1 MKSFSCLEST
11 QQGNIQYAE
20 LSAIVSSLDQQPIYF
35 ETSKETSYLYA
46 IESALKFEYFQQLKL
61 IRDYVKLEND
71 VTICE
76 EDSKLNDH
84 FHKCMDAL
92 KASNDN
98 PQKLQHE
105 WQRKI
110 RTGLTLINIWDMGVN
125 KAAFHFLPA
134 LWGRLERS
142 FMWLF
147 FKADRD
153 LYNLSKCPETLSSVT
168 YSENDSSKNVMPYRT
183 RHRYLFREA
192 MLAQTKKD
200 KPRGPNCCSIFGI
213 RKNQEIN
220 DSASLDSIIDGAI
233 PMGVDNII
241 EPKVIPL
248 EEGKISA
255 YHTLKCKMDEM
266 VFRAQERKEKMPL
279 SFIFLR
285 SVYYH
290 LNEMFVKKKDLEK
303 KAMLLKISEI
313 KRFFELFSSSGSIID
328 IDLDF
333 VIMKPMGFIQKLNDL
348 FVPKDEKDSNG
359 LLKEYGLLTTKTAEA
374 IFGKDYSFFLEVLT
388 AVNLALK
395 IEKGETIYID
405 ESMITDDDNLDNAIP
420 TIYNEVVY
428 YIPDVRDVRPDLE
441 NHEHS
446 LLLRMSINSSLCH
459 MQVLFAKEYLAKNK
473 NCKLHL
479 KKFCPINVTKFQIGT
494 DELLCL
500 QYLGEVIE
508 FRYTIGHP
516 AENAAR
522 TIIDACCKIMDNDH
536 QQLHATSYNFAI
548 KCSKF
553 GEFKGADRIAQPHH
567 IVVPYDEYSLE
578 KCKRAADKVNL
589 RTS

>member
-1 MKSFSCLEST
+1 MMSFSSLEPT
-11 QQGNIQYAE
+11 QQGNIQYTE
-20 LSAIVSSLDQQPIYF
+20 LSAIVSSFDQQPIYF
-35 ETSKETSYLYA
+35 ETSKETTYLYA
-46 IESALKFEYFQQLKL
+46 IESALKFEYFQQLRH
-61 IRDYVKLEND
+61 ICDYVKLEHD
-71 VTICE
+71 ATICE

-84 FHKCMDAL
+84 FRKCMDAL
-92 KASNDN
+92 KASIDK
-98 PQKLQHE
+98 PKKLQHE

-110 RTGLTLINIWDMGVN
+110 HTGLTLINIWDMGVN

-134 LWGRLERS
+134 LWGRLEKS

-147 FKADRD
+147 FKVDRD
-153 LYNLSKCPETLSSVT
+153 LYNLNERPETSSVNC
-168 YSENDSSKNVMPYRT
+168 SENDSSKHVMPYRT
-183 RHRYLFREA
+183 HHRYLFREA

-213 RKNQEIN
+213 RKNQGIN

-233 PMGVDNII
+233 SMGVDNII

-285 SVYYH
+285 SVYYN
-290 LNEMFVKKKDLEK
+290 LDEMFVKKEDLEE
-303 KAMLLKISEI
+303 KAKLLKIGEI

-333 VIMKPMGFIQKLNDL
+333 VIMKPMGFILKLDDL
-348 FVPKDEKDSNG
+348 FCPRDEIDSVG
-359 LLKEYGLLTTKTAEA
+359 QLKEHGLLTTKTAKA
-374 IFGKDYSFFLEVLT
+374 IFGEDYSFFLEVLT

-405 ESMITDDDNLDNAIP
+405 KSKITDDHNLVNAIP
-420 TIYNEVVY
+420 KIYDEVVY
-428 YIPDVRDVRPDLE
+428 YIPDVRDFPPDLE

-479 KKFCPINVTKFQIGT
+479 KTFCPVNVTEFQT
-494 DELLCL
+494 STNELLCL

-508 FRYTIGHP
+508 FRYTIGDP
-516 AENAAR
+516 TENAAR
-522 TIIDACCKIMDNDH
+522 TIIDACCEIMNNDH
-536 QQLHATSYNFAI
+536 QQLHKTSYNFAI
-548 KCSKF
+548 KCSKS
-553 GEFKGADRIAQPHH
+553 GKFKGADRIAQPHH

-578 KCKRAADKVNL
+578 KCKLAADKVNL
-589 RTS
+589 CTS